1 MAVEVMVERERTVVE
16 SEVLVVETEET
27 VGMLRL

>member
-16 SEVLVVETEET
+16 SEVLVVETEEA

>member
-16 SEVLVVETEET
+16 SEVVVVEMEEV

>member
-16 SEVLVVETEET
+16 SEVLVVEMEET

>member
-16 SEVLVVETEET
+16 SEVLVVTEET